1 MDTVEQSQIP
11 MKPCTVCGK
20 AIEEPKYRIHE
31 ATCARNNFKCP
42 KCQEIV
48 PKSEKDHHEQEYHLQ
63 VRSHFSLD
71 MGLTLTFIG

>member
-48 PKSEKDHHEQEYHLQ
+48 PKSEKDHHE
-63 VRSHFSLD
+63 
-71 MGLTLTFIG
+71 